1 MKSTFQANYISP
13 TTQLKQAFPD
23 LEQKLL
29 EHPLFLGC
37 KEILKSLTEKAQ
49 NVRREIKIGENW
61 FIEQFFLVPD
71 TNRIRL
77 YLTPIDE
84 LKHTELELEKE
95 RNVLQTV
102 MDGSKNFHLV
112 YLDKHFNFVR
122 VNETYAKG
130 CGYKPEEMVGKN
142 HFALFP
148 HSENEA
154 IFAKVR
160 DTGVPAEFK
169 DKPFTF
175 KNQPERGVTY
185 WDWTLQPVKN
195 RRGTVEGLVFSL
207 IETTERK
214 KAEIKL
220 QEYANNM
227 EALAEQRAKQLSQSE
242 RLAAIGQTAGMV
254 GHDIRNPLQAIV

>member
-1 MKSTFQANYISP
+1 
-13 TTQLKQAFPD
+13 
-23 LEQKLL
+23 
-29 EHPLFLGC
+29 
-37 KEILKSLTEKAQ
+37 
-49 NVRREIKIGENW
+49 
-61 FIEQFFLVPD
+61 
-71 TNRIRL
+71 
-77 YLTPIDE
+77 
-84 LKHTELELEKE
+84 
-95 RNVLQTV
+95 
-102 MDGSKNFHLV
+102 
-112 YLDKHFNFVR
+112 
-122 VNETYAKG
+122 
-130 CGYKPEEMVGKN
+130 MVGKN

-154 IFAKVR
+154 IFIKVR

-254 GHDIRNPLQAIV
+254 GHDIRNPLQAIVCELYLCKEEVEDISSLETKKNIQESLQSIEQNLFYIDKIVADLQDFTKPLNPTWGTVSVEKAIEEALLIVIIPSNLQVNINIQQDFPALKADHAMPKTRLNQTLSKTRCKRCQTVAT